1 MANIKSAK
9 KQARRSEKRRVINVD
24 RKSAIKTV
32 VKKLLLAI
40 DKGENIEAVQGIFR
54 AAEAGISRAKRK
66 IMHPNTAARKVS
78 RLAKKVADYAKGQN
92 A

>member
-9 KQARRSEKRRVINVD
+9 KQARRAEKRRIINTD
-24 RKSAIKTV
+24 RKSSIKTSIR
-32 VKKLLLAI
+32 KLLNAI
-40 DKGENIEAVQGIFR
+40 DQGQDVAVVQEIFR
-54 AAEAGISRAKRK
+54 SAEAGISRAKRK

-78 RLAKKVADYAKGQN
+78 RLAKKVADYAKGQK

>member
-9 KQARRSEKRRVINVD
+9 KQARRAEKRRIINMD
-24 RKSAIKTV
+24 RKSSIKTSIR
-32 VKKLLLAI
+32 KLLNAM
-40 DKGENIEAVQGIFR
+40 DQGQDMNAVQEIFR

-78 RLAKKVADYAKGQN
+78 RLAKKVAEYAKGQK

>member
-9 KQARRSEKRRVINVD
+9 KQARRAEKHRKINMD
-24 RKSAIKTV
+24 RKSSVKTSIR
-32 VKKLLLAI
+32 KLLTAI
-40 DKGENIEAVQGIFR
+40 EEGQEMTTVQEMFR

-78 RLAKKVADYAKGQN
+78 RLAKKVAEYAKNQK